1 MQHIVT
7 APMVAVSVPLGAHT
21 SQVRFLELGS
31 VLPEGVDEVTL
42 KHLLSVGMVVE
53 VDAPQPVEEPTAEP
67 AVPEAPA
74 LDAMTVEQL
83 KAYLT
88 ERGIPFEGVT
98 LKADLL
104 ALAQQ

>member
-1 MQHIVT
+1 MAYSVT
-7 APMVAVSVPLGAHT
+7 APMVAISVPIGART
-21 SQVRFLELGS
+21 SQVRFLEQGS
-31 VLPEGVDEVTL
+31 LLPEGVEDAQIA
-42 KHLLSVGMVVE
+42 HLLSMGMIAE
-53 VDAPQPVEEPTAEP
+53 AEQDAELAEP
-67 AVPEAPA
+67 AV
-74 LDAMTVEQL
+74 DAMTVEQL